1 MASKEL
7 DQAIAVQQGMLQEF
21 AAVQTPDEYRAMYSR
36 IMRQYQP
43 AADVIIEAVT
53 VNGVPSERMTPPN
66 AVGNRTLLYLHGGG
80 YVIGSPADYRDMV
93 PRIARAAGARALVV
107 DYRLAPEHPHPA
119 AVDDAVTAY
128 RGLLDQGV
136 RPEDIVVAGD
146 SAGGGLTVATLVAAR
161 DAALPLPAAG
171 VCISP
176 WVDLE
181 GSGESMIAN
190 DGRDPLV
197 KKDLIAG
204 MAQAYLG
211 DRDRRTPLAAPLYAD
226 LHGLPPLLIQVG
238 TSETLLD
245 DARRLAR
252 RAKAAG
258 VDVTIE
264 EWPDMVHV
272 WHMFG
277 SFLPEARQASDR
289 IGEFIRER
297 TGQAAGVA

>member
-7 DQAIAVQQGMLQEF
+7 DQAIAVQQAMLQEF
-21 AAVQTPDEYRAMYSR
+21 AAVQTPGEHRAIYSR
-36 IMRQYQP
+36 ILRQYQP

-53 VNGVPSERMTPPN
+53 VNGVPCERMTPPN

-107 DYRLAPEHPHPA
+107 DYRLAPENPHPA
-119 AVDDAVTAY
+119 AVDDAVNAY
-128 RGLLDQGV
+128 GGLLDQGV
-136 RPEDIVVAGD
+136 RPEEIVVAGD
-146 SAGGGLTVATLVAAR
+146 SAGGGLTVATLVATR
-161 DAALPLPAAG
+161 DAGLPLPAAG

-181 GSGESMIAN
+181 GIGESMTAN

-197 KKDLIAG
+197 KKDLVLG

-211 DRDRRTPLAAPLYAD
+211 DRDCRTPLAAPLYAD
-226 LHGLPPLLIQVG
+226 LHGLPPLLIHVG
-238 TSETLLD
+238 TSEALLD
-245 DARRLAR
+245 DARRLAAC
-252 RAKAAG
+252 AKAVG

-264 EWPDMVHV
+264 EWPDMIHV
-272 WHMFG
+272 WHVFG
-277 SFLPEARQASDR
+277 SFLPEAQQASDR

>member
-21 AAVQTPDEYRAMYSR
+21 VAVQTPDEYRAIYSR

-53 VNGVPSERMTPPN
+53 VDGVPCERMTPPN
-66 AVGNRTLLYLHGGG
+66 AVGNRTVLYLHGGG
-80 YVIGSPADYRDMV
+80 YVIGSPTDYRDMV
-93 PRIARAAGARALVV
+93 PRIARAAGARALAV

-119 AVDDAVTAY
+119 AVDDAVKAY

-190 DGRDPLV
+190 AGRDPLV
-197 KKDLIAG
+197 KKDLVVG

-226 LHGLPPLLIQVG
+226 LQGLPPLLIQVG
-238 TSETLLD
+238 TSEALLD
-245 DARRLAR
+245 DARRLAA

-264 EWPDMVHV
+264 EWPDMIHV
-272 WHMFG
+272 WHVFG

-289 IGEFIRER
+289 IGEFVTER